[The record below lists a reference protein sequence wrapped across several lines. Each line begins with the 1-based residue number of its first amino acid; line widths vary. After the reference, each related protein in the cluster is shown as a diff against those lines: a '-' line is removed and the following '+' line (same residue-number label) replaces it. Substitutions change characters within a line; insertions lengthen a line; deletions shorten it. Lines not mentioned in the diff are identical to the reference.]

1 MVETMKEK
9 KYKSNQKKALIA
21 FITIIIIIAAIATV
35 EKLIEP
41 MGYFR
46 PDYDKRDITGI
57 LEKEVLSDDDYKE
70 LFYQTGLGKTAVDEI
85 LKDKSGKEKILEF
98 QKNFFTEY
106 NISSEKFAVIVNH
119 ESLVDEEEKIIYGFD
134 LAPYESG
141 YVLIT
146 KATHSLG
153 WRHGHAGIVTDAENE
168 ETLEAVLLG
177 QDSMLQNINK
187 WRSFPSFIM
196 LKLKDVSQ
204 EELDEI
210 AEFAKINLLDVP
222 YGLSVGL
229 TSKKNPEPVNI
240 TTTQCAHIVWYPFMQ
255 FVYDIDS
262 DGTWLVTP
270 KDIAN
275 SDLFEVVQIYGVD
288 PDEIW
293 P

>member
-70 LFYQTGLGKTAVDEI
+70 LFYQTGLGKTVVDEI

-119 ESLVDEEEKIIYGFD
+119 ESLVDEKGKIIYGFD
-134 LAPYESG
+134 LAPYENG
-141 YVLIT
+141 YILIT

-177 QDSMLQNINK
+177 KDSMLQNINK

-196 LKLKDVSQ
+196 LKLKDASQ
-204 EELDEI
+204 EELDKI

-229 TSKKNPEPVNI
+229 TSKKNPEPSNI

-255 FVYDIDS
+255 FGYDIDS

-275 SDLFEVVQIYGVD
+275 SDLFEIVQIYGVD